1 MSDFRECKVRVKSSE
16 VKKVQQC
23 LFNIGYKWSGNR
35 TYILSLT
42 GYGDYIN
49 FHINGDKKVTW
60 SCSEHDFKNSSFKEI
75 SWDGEKLVKPIL
87 YKPYWVN
94 VENKSNIELD
104 NLLKELEK
112 QCFVKQSCRLLGID
126 KYYFIVI
133 NDRGEFYAEPLPNR
147 KTPDNVPELVVTIET
162 VYKFEEKILS
172 PFEKFFKEA
181 KEFLPDLDENTA
193 KYFYNQLNNEQ

>member
-23 LFNIGYKWSGNR
+23 LFNIGYKWSGNG
-35 TYILSLT
+35 THILSLI

-49 FHINGDKKVTW
+49 FHINDDKKVTW
-60 SCSEHDFKNSSFKEI
+60 GCSEHDFKNSPFKEI

-87 YKPYWVN
+87 YKPYWIN
-94 VENKSNIELD
+94 VEGKSNTELD
-104 NLLKELEK
+104 NLLKALEK
-112 QCFVKQSCRLLGID
+112 QCFVKQPYKFLGID
-126 KYYFIVI
+126 KYYTIVI
-133 NDRGEFYAEPLPNR
+133 NDRGECYAEIFPHR

-181 KEFLPDLDENTA
+181 KESLPDLDEKTA